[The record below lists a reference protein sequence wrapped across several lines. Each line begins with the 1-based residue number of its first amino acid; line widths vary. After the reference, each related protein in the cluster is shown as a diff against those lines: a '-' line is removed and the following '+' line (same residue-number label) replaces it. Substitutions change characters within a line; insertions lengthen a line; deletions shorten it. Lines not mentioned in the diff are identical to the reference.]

1 MSLAGPWTPQRRVI
15 TACASLLAFTLV
27 AAFQW
32 SDYDG
37 SLGRTFTLFGLSL
50 IAGLVVWS
58 TLQWLLSSRHRI
70 LSVMARNNLV
80 RRKRNTA
87 LVVVGLLVGSAI
99 VTSSLVIGDSLDA
112 TMEEQ
117 FLAPLGDTDYYIRG
131 NDPVTGLWTEWNETR
146 AATVSDE
153 LLTWPNIDG
162 VRPGIQL
169 SASVQFDGL
178 GEPMATWYAFDAD
191 YSSAG
196 GFAPIGGSSGIRY
209 ADIEPDKV
217 VINEELATSISAV
230 VGDRIEVHWMDVDL
244 EVGIVRD
251 EVNLTVQYI
260 VSDVNTGHQ
269 NSREPLLFTTL
280 AQVQNI
286 TEKSNIITQIG
297 IAVKGDGTQSMDNEI
312 EALVNS
318 TLLAEDAGFT
328 IEANSESGMIAVAR
342 TTGLGQL
349 RSNEVYNLTTL
360 VNESEFTLQ
369 SIELLQVPLYNIA
382 QQWLNISGLASASI
396 SSIEQ
401 SDGWDWYAT
410 GSGLSLQESDGQWWI
425 WTPDDEDDESI
436 RDILLLGNESAL
448 IAHVDGVRHIDLAP

>member
-1 MSLAGPWTPQRRVI
+1 
-15 TACASLLAFTLV
+15 
-27 AAFQW
+27 
-32 SDYDG
+32 
-37 SLGRTFTLFGLSL
+37 
-50 IAGLVVWS
+50 
-58 TLQWLLSSRHRI
+58 
-70 LSVMARNNLV
+70 
-80 RRKRNTA
+80 
-87 LVVVGLLVGSAI
+87 
-99 VTSSLVIGDSLDA
+99 
-112 TMEEQ
+112 
-117 FLAPLGDTDYYIRG
+117 
-131 NDPVTGLWTEWNETR
+131 
-146 AATVSDE
+146 
-153 LLTWPNIDG
+153 
-162 VRPGIQL
+162 
-169 SASVQFDGL
+169 
-178 GEPMATWYAFDAD
+178 
-191 YSSAG
+191 
-196 GFAPIGGSSGIRY
+196 PIGGSSGIRY

-217 VINEELATSISAV
+217 VINEELAESIAAE
-230 VGDRIEVHWMDVDL
+230 VGDRIEVHWIDVDL

-286 TEKSNIITQIG
+286 TEKSDIITQIG
-297 IAVKGDGTQSMDNEI
+297 IAVKGDGTESMDNEI

-328 IEANSESGMIAVAR
+328 IETNSESGMIAVAR
-342 TTGLGQL
+342 TTGTGQL

-382 QQWLNISGLASASI
+382 QQWLNLSGLASASI

-448 IAHVDGVRHIDLAP
+448 IAHVDGVRHIDLAPDALDSDHLESHSIDALALFCPEGDCQAATYLALEENDGDVWLHSSPSSLDDWSSVPLMTDGSALGVDLAV